1 MKTKEFSKKL
11 HDQYDKFGRDI
22 VKKYFQDASVIVA
35 TDNPDP
41 YGVDLILTL
50 KTGGSRTG
58 YAEVEVRN
66 SWRGITF
73 PYRDLNIPA
82 RKAKLLRRGLD
93 GLPVLFFSINREGTA
108 LFYCNGQKVLKN
120 APVKLD
126 NKYVKGEHFYKVDL
140 SDLIYRV
147 LK

>member
-1 MKTKEFSKKL
+1 MRTKEFSKRL

-22 VKKYFQDASVIVA
+22 VKKYFQETSGIVA
-35 TDNPDP
+35 TDNPDI
-41 YGVDLILTL
+41 YGVDLILTSIG
-50 KTGGSRTG
+50 KRTG

-82 RKAKLLRRGLD
+82 RKAKLLKRGPD
-93 GLPVLFFSINREGTA
+93 GLSVLFFSINREGSA